1 MAKPRGRGWRGME
14 EVTDLTGCLEEMGCG
29 GRRGRKLGIWECA
42 VGSHIVYFNLQ
53 AFSVFQSWLMAVGEG
68 AWHRCG
74 VFLKALWRKNKTSS

>member
-1 MAKPRGRGWRGME
+1 MVEHFSGVVGPGGG
-14 EVTDLTGCLEEMGCG
+14 TSLLCLEEMGCG